1 METGMTIPT
10 EKAALVTSSTGQP
23 GSLTELL
30 FQLLTAHRWAG
41 AVMAQLDG
49 VPARP
54 LRFTELLER
63 LDGISRQVLT
73 RTLRGLERNG
83 LIRRTVYPGVPP
95 HAEYAMTDLGRSFCE
110 AGLPLL
116 RWVREYAPAVEA
128 ARADYDANRRPRG
141 RQEQGPMPTHSE
153 AAAR

>member
-1 METGMTIPT
+1 MISPT
-10 EKAALVTSSTGQP
+10 EKAAHSLGPTGQP

-41 AVMAQLDG
+41 AIMAQLDSA
-49 VPARP
+49 PARP

-63 LDGISRQVLT
+63 LEGISRQVLT
-73 RTLRGLERNG
+73 RTLRGLERDG
-83 LIRRTVYPGVPP
+83 MIRRTAYSDGPP
-95 HAEYAMTDLGRSFCE
+95 RAEYAMTDLGRSFCE

-116 RWVREYAPAVEA
+116 RWVHEYAPAVEA
-128 ARADYDANRRPRG
+128 ARRDYDANRRPRG
-141 RQEQGPMPTHSE
+141 RQEPGPMPTHSE